1 VVNVAEKKVEY
12 DLDGYDVITN
22 GLLELLDQFPG
33 MPDGEQMG
41 FSALGEERGKAI
53 FPTEGPVI
61 EQEKTSVTGIVT
73 QYCSYPFHVIYRES
87 GLSESRKIKV
97 KEWLD
102 TLGRWLE
109 KQVVKV
115 NGQEEQLTEYP
126 PLTGTRQFT
135 TIRRMSGGYLD
146 STNENKSENW
156 AIYINARYTNI
167 FKR

>member
-1 VVNVAEKKVEY
+1 
-12 DLDGYDVITN
+12 
-22 GLLELLDQFPG
+22 
-33 MPDGEQMG
+33 
-41 FSALGEERGKAI
+41 
-53 FPTEGPVI
+53 
-61 EQEKTSVTGIVT
+61 
-73 QYCSYPFHVIYRES
+73 
-87 GLSESRKIKV
+87 V